1 MVLTLPEISALKS
14 AMAEQGIAVHFHN
27 TCGSQ
32 YFTRD
37 ETSDAIVAAIQAW
50 CAGRPQNR
58 LVFTPDQLG
67 FYILD

>member
-32 YFTRD
+32 YFTL
-37 ETSDAIVAAIQAW
+37 DAIVAAIQAW
-50 CAGRPQNR
+50 FAGRPQNR